1 MQHDKSSEAE
11 FAAAV
16 ALHAPQLQQSFAQGD
31 LQEATRIIAQISQ
44 VRERT
49 LYLEVG
55 RLTRELHNAIIDF
68 DIDPRNPHA
77 QEMSQ
82 ITDASERLQYVVN
95 MTDQAANSA
104 LDLVEKSAQLVTYI
118 SYEAQSL
125 TTDWQRFMRR
135 EMQADEFRVLARRI
149 EEFLR
154 RSLHD
159 SDQLSANL
167 NEIMMAQGFQDL
179 TGQVINRVMTLIT
192 DIESDLL
199 KLVAMAGQVDRVVGI
214 EHCPDELSKKAPD
227 DNKHKKEKS
236 NIAGEGPQIH
246 ADKRD
251 DVISDQVDVDDLLS
265 SLGF

>member
-1 MQHDKSSEAE
+1 MEHTKSTEVD
-11 FAAAV
+11 FASAV
-16 ALHAPQLQQSFAQGD
+16 ELHAPQLQKSLEQGD
-31 LQEATRIIAQISQ
+31 LQEAARIITQIHA

-49 LYLEVG
+49 LYQEVG
-55 RLTRELHNAIIDF
+55 RLTGELHNAIIDF

-77 QEMSQ
+77 KEMSQ

-104 LDLVEKSAQLVTYI
+104 LDLVEKSAPLVNYI

-125 TTDWQRFMRR
+125 TADWQRFMRR
-135 EMQADEFRVLARRI
+135 EMQAEEFRALAKRI
-149 EEFLR
+149 EGFLS

-179 TGQVINRVMTLIT
+179 TGQVIKRVMTLIA
-192 DIESDLL
+192 DIESNLL
-199 KLVAMAGQVDRVVGI
+199 KLVVMAGQVDRVVGI
-214 EHCPDELSKKAPD
+214 ERPVDDLRKK
-227 DNKHKKEKS
+227 DNKQKNS
-236 NIAGEGPQIH
+236 TAGEGPQIR
-246 ADKRD
+246 ADKQD
-251 DVISDQVDVDDLLS
+251 DVVDDQVDVDDLLS